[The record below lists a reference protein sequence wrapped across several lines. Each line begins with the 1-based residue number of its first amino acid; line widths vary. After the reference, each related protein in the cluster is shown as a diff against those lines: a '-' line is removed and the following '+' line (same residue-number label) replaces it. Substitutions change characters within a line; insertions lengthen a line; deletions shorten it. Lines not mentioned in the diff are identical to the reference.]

1 MYEAINH
8 FEEKDQVRRCPTRI
22 KRFKI
27 RATQGRRVA
36 VVRNIH
42 SASLLGSGK
51 FEKLA
56 LHCVSGNCLY
66 VTWSS
71 DHIAEA
77 YSNAA

>member
-42 SASLLGSGK
+42 SASLEAVNLRN
-51 FEKLA
+51 L
-56 LHCVSGNCLY
+56 LCTVSGNCPY
-66 VTWSS
+66 ITWSS
-71 DHIAEA
+71 DRITEA